1 MSRIGHIPVEIP
13 KGVDVQVA
21 GQVLKAK
28 GKLGELSVTMAN
40 EIQAK
45 VEGSEIVVS
54 PRIENSGTKRAWGT
68 ARSLIKG
75 VIVGVSEG
83 YTRQL
88 DITGVGYRA
97 QMQGKTKLQL
107 QLGFSHE
114 VIYPVEPGIT
124 IETPDQTHIII
135 KGANKQRVGQVAA
148 EIRGFKP
155 PEPYKGKGIRYSD
168 EYVLRKEGK
177 KK

>member
-21 GQVLKAK
+21 GHILKAK
-28 GKLGELSVTMAN
+28 GKFGELSVDFGEDVSAKIENN
-40 EIQAK
+40 EIVIEPVGK
-45 VEGSEIVVS
+45 SPRSKVMWGTVRSLVEGAV
-54 PRIENSGTKRAWGT
+54 T
-68 ARSLIKG
+68 G
-75 VIVGVSEG
+75 VAEG
-83 YTRQL
+83 YKREL
-88 DITGVGYRA
+88 EITGVGYRA
-97 QMQGKTKLQL
+97 QVQGKKLVL

-114 VIYPVEPGIT
+114 VTYSMEPGIT
-124 IETPDQTHIII
+124 IECPDQTHIIV

-148 EIRGFKP
+148 EIRGYKP
-155 PEPYKGKGIRYSD
+155 PEPYKGKGIRYNN